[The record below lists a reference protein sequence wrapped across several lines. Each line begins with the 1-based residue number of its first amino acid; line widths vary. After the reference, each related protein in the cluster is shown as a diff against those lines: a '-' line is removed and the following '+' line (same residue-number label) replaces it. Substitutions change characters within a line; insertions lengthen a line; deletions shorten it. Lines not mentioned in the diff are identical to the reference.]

1 MEKDKQESK
10 EHTWFPHVYL
20 LGFIPVHIKQFPTGF
35 IYNRR
40 TTPYKLSKIVAWQE
54 KEILKFTSSQK
65 RMHLIY
71 INIIMIQSN
80 S

>member
-40 TTPYKLSKIVAWQE
+40 TTPYKLSKIVA
-54 KEILKFTSSQK
+54 
-65 RMHLIY
+65 
-71 INIIMIQSN
+71 
-80 S
+80 